1 MKIRA
6 KKKLKEEIRD
16 FRRSKSLYAIPLL
29 LIGILGLVLPV
40 IPGILLI
47 VYGLM
52 LVIPGR
58 KSKIFSVK

>member
-16 FRRSKSLYAIPLL
+16 FRKTRSLYAIPLL
-29 LIGILGLVLPV
+29 LIGILGLVLPI

-52 LVIPGR
+52 LLVPGR
-58 KSKIFSVK
+58 KMKIFSVK